1 MLRNLFLTLATIA
14 KSTAKALTAQ
24 QKYLGSLAKVVLDS
38 KIALDYFLAEQGV
51 CAIANTS
58 CCT

>member
-1 MLRNLFLTLATIA
+1 MFRNLLTLATIA
-14 KSTAKALTAQ
+14 ESTAKALAAQ

-38 KIALDYFLAEQGV
+38 KIALDYLLAEQGV